1 MKQHRITIRA
11 TKQEPLDLD
20 RFVSALLALAIAR
33 VEEERTRAEQPHRE
47 EIDG

>member
-1 MKQHRITIRA
+1 MTEHRITIHA

-33 VEEERTRAEQPHRE
+33 VEGERTRAELSQRE
-47 EIDG
+47 EVDG